1 MVAHCILFWG
11 KDVIK
16 AYKSTKQGK
25 SDDRHHQYMAD
36 HYKEAPAWWYG
47 AVLLISFIFGL
58 VVVLKE
64 NITLPVWAYI
74 VSLLLGMAF
83 GPFVSDPRLC
93 VWGIPADA
101 VYAEHSFVCSIRK
114 RHRYKQSVKVGG
126 RSPGPWTPRWQYVLC
141 CLVAQRYSQYGQSVQ

>member
-16 AYKSTKQGK
+16 AYKSTRQGK
-25 SDDRHHQYMAD
+25 SEDRHHQYMAE
-36 HYKEAPAWWYG
+36 HYKETPAWWYG
-47 AVLLISFIFGL
+47 VVLLISFIFGL

-83 GPFVSDPRLC
+83 GPFVSQDYLFG
-93 VWGIPADA
+93 VNLLTLF
-101 VYAEHSFVCSIRK
+101 VEHSFVCSIRE
-114 RHRYKQSVKVGG
+114 RYRYKQSVKVGG
-126 RSPGPWTPRWQYVLC
+126 WSPGPWTPRWQYVLC
-141 CLVAQRYSQYGQSVQ
+141 CLVAQRYNQYRQSVQ